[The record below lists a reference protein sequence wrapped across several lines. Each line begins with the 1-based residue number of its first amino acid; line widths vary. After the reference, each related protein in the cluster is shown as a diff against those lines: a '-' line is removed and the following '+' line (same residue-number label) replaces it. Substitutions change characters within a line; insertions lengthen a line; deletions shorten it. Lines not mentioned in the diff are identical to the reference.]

1 MQFLVFAFLALLAV
15 GFIGALIV
23 GFTLKLVGLLLVALL
38 VVGVVKFVMGK
49 IRGPR
54 RTLKLDRPLDAERLP
69 R

>member
-23 GFTLKLVGLLLVALL
+23 GFTLKLVGLLLMALL
-38 VVGVVKFVMGK
+38 VVGAVRFVIGK
-49 IRGPR
+49 IRGAR
-54 RTLKLDRPLDAERLP
+54 RTLKLDRPLDAVRLP

>member
-1 MQFLVFAFLALLAV
+1 MKFLVFAFLALLAV

-23 GFTLKLVGLLLVALL
+23 GFTLKLVGLLFMALIVVAA
-38 VVGVVKFVMGK
+38 VKFVMGK

-54 RTLKLDRPLDAERLP
+54 RTLTLDHPVDAELLP

>member
-23 GFTLKLVGLLLVALL
+23 GFTLKLVGLLIMALL
-38 VVGVVKFVMGK
+38 VVGAVKFVMGK